1 MRWLC
6 AALLLITPPLPA
18 LPDSAEIEMRLQP
31 DGSLS
36 VVEAVD
42 VQQRTTRTIQLRV
55 PAGDH
60 RDRVHTLRD
69 LAIEG
74 SGSAERRA
82 DAVTVTLNP
91 GTALLRYTVD
101 GAVRDAGGR
110 LEVTWALEGW
120 DTARTLVRASFA
132 APRIAIGVRCT
143 GCTAAQND
151 QTGLTRFAVQRL
163 EPGQTL
169 DIAVDLPPGTVPAN
183 ARIQPAKTLAG
194 AFALTVPVATAWA
207 AFGLLL
213 LAGAVSLLLAR
224 RERGP
229 LPSGFA
235 AEPFA
240 TPDGVLPGH
249 IALLRGTDPVVVTAV
264 DLAIRGYLGPDAGP
278 AHPPDDRLTGFERRV
293 LAGDDPRQDLDADAI
308 RRGWLRQPGRAC
320 RAGIRITCYGLFLTI
335 VLALTAGYAQLGVIL
350 TLAGLALALA
360 ARHFPDR
367 TSRGRTLARRLRDP
381 AELPAGDRFVPYAL
395 ALGRPAPDTA
405 FALGEF
411 LVALRDRRR
420 TPAP

>member
-6 AALLLITPPLPA
+6 AALLLVTPPLPA
-18 LPDSAEIEMRLQP
+18 LPASAEIEMRLQP

-42 VQQRTTRTIQLRV
+42 VQQRTTRTIELRT

-60 RDRVHTLRD
+60 RDRVHSLRD
-69 LAIEG
+69 LGIEG
-74 SGSAERRA
+74 SGTAERRA

-91 GTALLRYTVD
+91 GTSVLRYTVD
-101 GAVRDAGGR
+101 GAVRDAGDH
-110 LEVTWALEGW
+110 LEVTWTLEGW

-151 QTGLTRFAVQRL
+151 QTGLTRFSGQRL

-183 ARIQPAKTLAG
+183 ARVQPAKTLAG
-194 AFALTVPVATAWA
+194 AFVLTAPVAWAWA

-224 RERGP
+224 RPRPP
-229 LPSGFA
+229 LPAGFT

-293 LAGDDPRQDLDADAI
+293 LDGDDPLQDLEADAI
-308 RRGWLRQPGRAC
+308 RRGWLRPPGRAR

-335 VLALTAGYAQLGVIL
+335 VLALTTGYAQLGVIL
-350 TLAGLALALA
+350 TLTGLALALA
-360 ARHFPDR
+360 ARFLPDR
-367 TSRGRTLARRLRDP
+367 TRRGRTLGRRLRDP
-381 AELPAGDRFVPYAL
+381 AGLPAGDRFVPYAL

-411 LVALRDRRR
+411 LVALQDRRR
-420 TPAP
+420 TPAS